1 MNEFTFIWKG
11 DECLEAIKDKV
22 AFNMSTV
29 VSIIDADMKQSMID
43 TPRGPNGRSFPG
55 NPPAVQTTVLI
66 GSIHSG
72 VEVTEDAVVGT
83 VGSYDVVYA
92 LRMELGF
99 SGQDS
104 LGRNYDQA
112 PRPFLVPAFERI
124 REDIPEMLS
133 E

>member
-22 AFNMSTV
+22 AFNMSKV
-29 VSIIDADMKQSMID
+29 VSIIDADMKQSMTD

-55 NPPAVQTTVLI
+55 NPPAVQTAVLI

-83 VGSYDVVYA
+83 VGSYDVGYA
-92 LRMELGF
+92 VPLELG
-99 SGQDS
+99 SIHME
-104 LGRNYDQA
+104 